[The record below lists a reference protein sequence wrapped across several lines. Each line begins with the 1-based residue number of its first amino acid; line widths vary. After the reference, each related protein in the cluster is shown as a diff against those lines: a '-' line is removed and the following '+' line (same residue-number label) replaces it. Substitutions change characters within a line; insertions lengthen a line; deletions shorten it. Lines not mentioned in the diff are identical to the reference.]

1 MLEEFSFKYIQQKLS
16 DDLTVMERKE
26 LYKFLSKTKFTSLK
40 TQMIDSPPKSSL
52 DSNPYVS
59 GALKEKVRRLPK
71 KNSFKA
77 QCNEIGVVINVY
89 STKETSEQIQHL
101 VDCVTE
107 IVSFLDH
114 FAVNKEMN
122 RLTISLYLL
131 EDKKVVGKENILS
144 ADNVN
149 GGSTSR
155 GSDVSVEVWRK
166 EEILKVTIHELIH
179 AFSYDHP
186 QEPLTLLQH
195 YQHKYNVSSDK
206 INAFEAYTEIWA
218 EIIHCYYLASYILK
232 YRKLDIKEYDLFR
245 TFLQIEREF
254 SLEQAQRVL
263 NLHETDLTK
272 DMNKITNVLAYYVI
286 VGEIYENLQDFLEF
300 CQKHNKY
307 FINIQNL
314 ELYFRYLK
322 ELKEMVKK
330 NTIGK
335 MKTGRM
341 TICQL
346 KLF

>member
-1 MLEEFSFKYIQQKLS
+1 MLEEFSFKYIQQKLAN
-16 DDLTVMERKE
+16 DLTFLESKE
-26 LYKFLSKTKFTSLK
+26 LYKFLNKTKFTPLK
-40 TQMIDSPPKSSL
+40 TQMIDSPLKSSL

-89 STKETSEQIQHL
+89 STKETSEQIQRL
-101 VDCVTE
+101 VECVTG

-114 FAVNKEMN
+114 IAENKEIN

-131 EDKKVVGKENILS
+131 EDKKVVGKEKILS

-149 GGSTSR
+149 GGSTSK
-155 GSDVSVEVWRK
+155 GTDVSVEVWRK

-179 AFSYDHP
+179 AFSYDHHEETP
-186 QEPLTLLQH
+186 DLLKH
-195 YQHKYNVSSDK
+195 YQQKYNISSDK
-206 INAFEAYTEIWA
+206 INAYEAYTEIWA
-218 EIIHCYYLASYILK
+218 EIIHCYFLASYILK
-232 YRKLDIKEYDLFR
+232 YRKLDISEYDLFR
-245 TFLQIEREF
+245 TFLQIESEF
-254 SLEQAQRVL
+254 SLEQAQRIL

-286 VGEIYENLQDFLEF
+286 VGEFYENFQEFLTF
-300 CQKHNKY
+300 CQKNNKH

-314 ELYFRYLK
+314 ELYFRHLK
-322 ELKEMVKK
+322 DLEKLVKK